1 MVLYY
6 FSEEI
11 REVENALMEREHR
24 KVLFEKKNQFYGFN
38 ISLQIYEGTHFN

>member
-1 MVLYY
+1 MVYY

-11 REVENALMEREHR
+11 REVENALMEWEHR
-24 KVLFEKKNQFYGFN
+24 KVLFEKKTQIYGFN